1 MAPNIRSSSDN
12 KLLAALPRAQFDRLA
27 PYLFPEALIQG
38 LVLREPGEKFD
49 QVYFPHS
56 GMLSLLVVMR
66 NEENAIETATVG
78 REGVVGAMTGLGNS
92 ESSVRVVVQLP
103 MTVSTIT
110 APKFRRSPGRATPSV
125 ICVFASMKFCCCKL
139 GLPPRAM
146 CSIPPK
152 LDFVAGYYNRRI
164 GPRATPSASSRIF
177 WRRCLACDA
186 RRSPTSPPKY
196 KLSELSPTRG
206 AGSKSSTGQL
216 WSACLVNAMRRCRNI
231 SDQI

>member
-110 APKFRRSPGRATPSV
+110 APKFREIARKSDPIRDMCLRFNEVLLLQARVTAACNVLHPAEARFCRWLLQSADRAESDTV
-125 ICVFASMKFCCCKL
+125 GLKQDFLAEML
-139 GLPPRAM
+139 GLRRT
-146 CSIPPK
+146 SVS
-152 LDFVAGYYNRRI
+152 DVAAKIQALGVITYSRGRI
-164 GPRATPSASSRIF
+164 KIVDRPALERLSCECYET
-177 WRRCLACDA
+177 
-186 RRSPTSPPKY
+186 
-196 KLSELSPTRG
+196 LSEH
-206 AGSKSSTGQL
+206 
-216 WSACLVNAMRRCRNI
+216 
-231 SDQI
+231 